1 MWCGETLSLL
11 YWLRRNLG
19 KPSCLKIGVSF
30 SRFHTVYLCFL
41 GNYYFF
47 YFLFNASNI
56 ARNSWMC
63 VRYFYSYFCKIMYI
77 WRLKNIFFAHFKTNS
92 NSVFFVVVLVSPDFR
107 LLTFVFS
114 TSVGRGRL
122 ERNGQK
128 AIFWKWRGGYEP
140 RKKIST
146 VDILVLWTY
155 PNQRFQ
161 ISRSLY
167 PCCCTEIILNP
178 ITVLELKDRMFLC
191 VSSHARQ

>member
-107 LLTFVFS
+107 LLTFIFS
-114 TSVGRGRL
+114 TSVGRGDWNETVKKQFFGSGGEVMNL
-122 ERNGQK
+122 AKKYQQL
-128 AIFWKWRGGYEP
+128 IFSCYKLIP
-140 RKKIST
+140 I
-146 VDILVLWTY
+146 
-155 PNQRFQ
+155 NAF
-161 ISRSLY
+161 RSLEVCI
-167 PCCCTEIILNP
+167 PA
-178 ITVLELKDRMFLC
+178 V
-191 VSSHARQ
+191 ARKSF